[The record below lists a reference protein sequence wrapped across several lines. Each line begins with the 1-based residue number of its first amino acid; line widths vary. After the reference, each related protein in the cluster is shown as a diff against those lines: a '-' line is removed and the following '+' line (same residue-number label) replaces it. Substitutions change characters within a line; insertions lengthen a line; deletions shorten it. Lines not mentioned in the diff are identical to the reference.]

1 MINLINKDK
10 QVFLGLFIF
19 YLLLIIASF
28 IIGSSFSTSVNLY
41 SNASVSAMDD
51 PLYAKEF
58 DPFEGIFVPTIGSLY
73 LVFTLILPFVV
84 VPLVSDEFEKNSI
97 IMLFNMYNGTQIIL
111 SKFLIAFL
119 YILIIVSF
127 TLPAVCLFLII
138 GGHFTLSEYLL
149 IILGYILYG
158 CIIIGLSFF
167 ITTVFRSKTVST
179 MITVGVLILP
189 WIVGFL
195 KDYSQSRILDILD
208 YLSFARLLKPFEQ
221 GIFSFYSLIVMIV
234 WIIIFVVLSIFMIEF
249 YNKNRFNKILAIFFV
264 LFVFLILFR
273 FDKKVDIS
281 ESKRN
286 SFPPSVSSVL
296 RDIKNLEIEIHLNK
310 YDSRFIDYNNEFLK
324 RLLVVNSHVTVKYK
338 DDENYGIF
346 VYKRYYNGNIKS
358 DTTYSNSR
366 EEAFDIISSL
376 YGVKIEDTGD
386 YTGYPMIVSSDKIRY
401 SNVVYYFLLPALLV
415 GVYVKRRLL

>member
-1 MINLINKDK
+1 MRNLINKDK
-10 QVFLGLFIF
+10 KVFLRLFVF

-28 IIGSSFSTSVNLY
+28 IIGSSFSTSLDLY
-41 SNASVSAMDD
+41 SSASTSAMDD

-58 DPFEGIFVPTIGSLY
+58 DPFQGIFVPTIGSLY
-73 LVFTLILPFVV
+73 LVFTLILPFVI
-84 VPLVSDEFEKNSI
+84 VPLISDEFEKNSI
-97 IMLFNMYNGTQIIL
+97 IMLFNMYNRRQIIL

-119 YILIIVSF
+119 YVLIIVSF

-138 GGHFTLSEYLL
+138 GGHFPLTEYLL
-149 IILGYILYG
+149 IVLGYILYG

-167 ITTVFRSKTVST
+167 ITTVFKSKTVST
-179 MITVGVLILP
+179 MISIGVLILP

-195 KDYSQSRILDILD
+195 RDYSQSRVLDILD

-221 GIFSFYSLIVMIV
+221 GILSFYSLIVMVV
-234 WIIIFVVLSIFMIEF
+234 WIIIFILLSIFIIEF
-249 YNKNRFNKILAIFFV
+249 YNKNRFHKVFAVLLA

-273 FDKKVDIS
+273 FDKKIDIT

-296 RDIKNLEIEIHLNK
+296 RDIRNLEIEIHLNK
-310 YDSRFIDYNNEFLK
+310 YDSRFIDYNNDFLK
-324 RLLVVNSHVTVKYK
+324 RLLIVNPKVKVEYK

-346 VYKRYYNGNIKS
+346 VYKRYYNGS
-358 DTTYSNSR
+358 VRADTTYSNSR

-376 YGVKIEDTGD
+376 YGVKIEDTDD
-386 YTGYPMIVSSDKIRY
+386 YVGYPMIISSDKIRY
-401 SNVVYYFLLPALLV
+401 SNIVYYFLLPALLT